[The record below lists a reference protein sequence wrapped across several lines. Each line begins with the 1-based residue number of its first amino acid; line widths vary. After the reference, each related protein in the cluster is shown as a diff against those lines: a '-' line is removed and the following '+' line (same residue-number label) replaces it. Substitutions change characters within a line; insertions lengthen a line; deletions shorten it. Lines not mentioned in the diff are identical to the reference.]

1 MDKYMSI
8 FSNEE
13 IANILIN
20 INKKLSVINF
30 QSMMVGDWVEFKED
44 ASNDDIIGKFF
55 NDFMDDDET
64 SCDIETYKDP
74 TVIDNLYNIATPYEC
89 YGPNDIEDVI
99 YDMFDIS
106 DEEEGNGGADAEQ
119 PFREQDSNECSND
132 DDRND
137 EEKSGRAGDESIDND
152 NAEYE
157 VQEEKEI
164 SQEKEEIRDDKQG
177 GDIGIDNAISEAFKE
192 AISETLQKPE

>member
-1 MDKYMSI
+1 
-8 FSNEE
+8 
-13 IANILIN
+13 
-20 INKKLSVINF
+20 
-30 QSMMVGDWVEFKED
+30 
-44 ASNDDIIGKFF
+44 
-55 NDFMDDDET
+55 
-64 SCDIETYKDP
+64 
-74 TVIDNLYNIATPYEC
+74 
-89 YGPNDIEDVI
+89 
-99 YDMFDIS
+99 MFDIS